1 MKPGRTLPLIPLSIA
16 ILACAALLVGWR
28 AFWFLTDDAYIAF
41 RYSYN
46 HMVGHGYVWNP
57 DPFRPVEGYTSFL
70 WVVLM
75 EWIWRLTGV
84 EPPDASN
91 VVALIFSFGTL
102 AVGALMMFRLR
113 WRPELCAPLLISLAL
128 VGVLSNRTFLMWT
141 SSGLETAM
149 FNFFV
154 LTWIYAGLY
163 SSPTRPHWLLLTTLS
178 AAGIYLT
185 RPDGLVFVG
194 ATLALLALVWLAD
207 ASSLRGRRL
216 LGALP
221 LLSVPLHVAWRRSF
235 YGEWLPNSYFAKHTS
250 AWPESGVRY
259 AASFVLEYALWI
271 WILLGAVV
279 LIHSWRRL
287 QLAPPP
293 ATRFRAR
300 HLVRLPRSHPDLLRR
315 LVVCAAPAL
324 HLSYYTF
331 VIGGDHFEY
340 RIYSYLVVLVF
351 ACFLWML
358 NRIPLGRGVC
368 IALLGLQVVASWPIP
383 WTHWYLSQERTTRE
397 RTMSMWVPVS
407 EYFPP
412 GLRWYSE
419 AFDGLQHWLIGHFVG
434 LRHQEHKIASEQWVD
449 GFLPPREEG
458 LEFSRGALPVFFGEG
473 GIGGLGWVLPRVNV
487 IDGLGMNDYVIA
499 RYRGERR
506 FERKMAHE
514 RVPPRGY
521 VSCFRPNVQIVPNK
535 GFAIIPRSPEL
546 TAADVE
552 RCERQWGDR
561 VKRGRP

>member
-1 MKPGRTLPLIPLSIA
+1 LIT
-16 ILACAALLVGWR
+16 ILACAVLLIGWR

-57 DPFRPVEGYTSFL
+57 APFHPVEGYTSFL

-75 EWIWRLTGV
+75 EWIWRVTGV
-84 EPPDASN
+84 APPDASN
-91 VVALIFSFGTL
+91 VVSLIFSFGSL
-102 AVGALMMFRLR
+102 LVGALMMFRLR
-113 WRPELCAPLLISLAL
+113 WRRELCAELLIALAL
-128 VGVLSNRTFLMWT
+128 VGVLSNRTFLTWT

-154 LTWIYAGLY
+154 LAWIYVGLY
-163 SSPTRPHWLLLTTLS
+163 SSSASPRWLLLTTLS

-185 RPDGLVFVG
+185 RPDGLLFVG
-194 ATLALLALVWLAD
+194 ATLVLLALLWLAD

-271 WILLGAVV
+271 WVLLGVAV
-279 LIHSWRRL
+279 LFHWYRRFK
-287 QLAPPP
+287 LALPP
-293 ATRFRAR
+293 AAQLRAGG
-300 HLVRLPRSHPDLLRR
+300 LTQFARSHPDLLRR
-315 LVVCAAPAL
+315 IIVCSTPAL

-340 RIYSYLVVLVF
+340 RIYSYLVVLIFV
-351 ACFLWML
+351 CFLWML
-358 NRIPLGRGVC
+358 NRLPLGRGLC
-368 IALLGLQVVASWPIP
+368 IGLLSVQVVASWPIP
-383 WTHWYLSQERTTRE
+383 WTHWHLSQTRTTRE
-397 RTMSMWVPVS
+397 HTLSMWVPVS
-407 EYFPP
+407 EHFPP
-412 GLRWYSE
+412 VLHWYSG
-419 AFDGLQHWLIGHFVG
+419 AFDGLQHWLIGHFVC
-434 LRHQEHKIASEQWVD
+434 LRHQEHKIASEWWVSRV
-449 GFLPPREEG
+449 LPSREEG

-487 IDGLGMNDYVIA
+487 IDGLGLNDYVIA
-499 RYRGERR
+499 RYRGEQKL
-506 FERKMAHE
+506 ERKMAHE

-521 VSCFRPNVQIVPNK
+521 VSCFRPNVQMVPNK
-535 GFAIIPRSPEL
+535 GLAIIPRRPEL
-546 TAADVE
+546 TASDVE
-552 RCERQWGDR
+552 RCEQRWRIQ
-561 VKRGRP
+561 VKRALP